1 MAPVVNKSQ
10 DVDVG
15 MSLNF
20 VDLFSCGGGMSTGF
34 ARLGHRTIGAV
45 DLEVAKPSHGIGATF
60 CNDTYARN
68 LGLRPM
74 STDLAVTG
82 PEEVAAH
89 FGFQPGDV
97 DVLISCAP
105 CTGFSQKQ
113 SRNHIQ
119 DDGRNRLVER
129 AAVFAAAW
137 RPKYVVIENVKE
149 LLRGRHKHHFQGLH
163 RGLTGLG
170 YEVFAEIHDLK
181 DFGLPQSRIRSLI
194 VAKLGGAIHL
204 DLPKVRTRTVRDAI
218 GHLPPVSAGEA
229 HPDDPMH
236 VCPRISGHS
245 LARMQAIPKD
255 GGSWTDLTEEQAH
268 LRIPSMNVEKPGSF
282 PDVYG
287 RLAWDRPAPTITREC
302 SHPGNGRY
310 SHPEQDRLLTVREM
324 ALLQG
329 FPPDYYFEGSL
340 SFKYRQIGDAVPP
353 LIAGMI
359 AEAISADA
367 EGRTAAPNQ
376 WRMAI

>member
-1 MAPVVNKSQ
+1 
-10 DVDVG
+10 
-15 MSLNF
+15 MSA
-20 VDLFSCGGGMSTGF
+20 GF
-34 ARLGHRTIGAV
+34 TKQGFCTIGAV

-60 CNDTYARN
+60 CNDTYERN

-74 STDLAVTG
+74 SADLAVTS
-82 PEEVAAH
+82 PDEVASH
-89 FGFQPGDV
+89 FGFGHDDV

-113 SRNHIQ
+113 SRNHVQ

-129 AAVFAAAW
+129 TVVFAAAW

-163 RGLTGLG
+163 RGLTDLG

-194 VAKLGGAIHL
+194 IAKLGGTFHL
-204 DLPKVRTRTVRDAI
+204 ELPKVNSFRTVRDAI
-218 GHLPPVSAGEA
+218 GHLPEIRAGETD
-229 HPDDPMH
+229 PNDPMH
-236 VCPRISGHS
+236 TCPRLLGHS

-255 GGSWTDLTEEQAH
+255 GGSWTDLSEEQAH
-268 LRIPSMNVEKPGSF
+268 LRIPSMNIEKPGSF

-329 FPPDYYFEGSL
+329 FPEDYYFEGSL

-353 LIAGMI
+353 MI
-359 AEAISADA
+359 ASMIASAISEDMA
-367 EGRTAAPNQ
+367 GRSAAPSQ
-376 WRMAI
+376 LRMAI